1 MQWVKNKKCSKFN
14 RLGKMELKSLYRHLY
29 RHCEDLGIKKKSPD
43 LGVVKIGTRKELW
56 NMS

>member
-1 MQWVKNKKCSKFN
+1 MKNKKCSKFN

-29 RHCEDLGIKKKSPD
+29 RHCEDLGRKKKSPD